1 MSNPPSLH
9 ANVAQ
14 VTLILVQQTRLFSSL
29 QNTFAFLNLDVKDD
43 ETLLCDN
50 VDLFSLQTNNRVDIL
65 LSSNI
70 YLQCS
75 IYNRSC

>member
-14 VTLILVQQTRLFSSL
+14 ATLILVQQTRLFSSL

-43 ETLLCDN
+43 ETLL
-50 VDLFSLQTNNRVDIL
+50 
-65 LSSNI
+65 
-70 YLQCS
+70 
-75 IYNRSC
+75 